1 MRKRIK
7 SIFVLVM
14 VTILVLAACGKETK
28 EKEETS
34 EIGGKTPKSD
44 KKGGTLKVGLG
55 APPEGAFQ
63 SVFAG
68 SSSDSEVIGYFNDGL
83 VDYDEKLEMKPHILS
98 WKDKGDG
105 LTYEFKVKKG
115 IKWHDGSDFTVND
128 WIFTLETLAD
138 KDYDGPRF
146 TGVQDIKGAKDK
158 KDGKSDKIE
167 GIKKIDDYTVEITF
181 EKNKLNNLN
190 NLWTSSPISE
200 KAFKDIPVKDMAK
213 SDQVRKKP
221 IGIGPF
227 KIKKIVDGESVEL
240 EKNKDYWQG
249 EPKLD
254 KIVLRVIDQTALA
267 QALESGEI
275 DMSSV
280 TAPVAKEI
288 KDKNPENLKILQ
300 APSTSYMILGFVLND
315 YNKDKM
321 EVGKARPKYQD
332 PKLRKA
338 MAYAINRDEWIKAFL
353 YEYGKKTNGLIPSA
367 HWVAADKDQLNDYK
381 YDVDKAKK
389 LLDEAGYKD
398 KDGDGFRED
407 PKGKEFVVNLKH
419 YAGTNPTFEPR
430 TAALKGY
437 WEKVGLKTKVQMVE
451 FGKFGQD
458 LEKADESME
467 VYFRTWLQGADPD
480 PSGLYKSNALWNESR
495 FKSEKADKLL
505 DDALDY
511 NVVGNDKKKRKDLY
525 IKWQQLMNE
534 ELPVIPIAELIDTT
548 VVSDNV
554 RNYEVSFKGSNPIH
568 EWGVEK

>member
-1 MRKRIK
+1 
-7 SIFVLVM
+7 
-14 VTILVLAACGKETK
+14 
-28 EKEETS
+28 
-34 EIGGKTPKSD
+34 
-44 KKGGTLKVGLG
+44 
-55 APPEGAFQ
+55 
-63 SVFAG
+63 
-68 SSSDSEVIGYFNDGL
+68 
-83 VDYDEKLEMKPHILS
+83 
-98 WKDKGDG
+98 
-105 LTYEFKVKKG
+105 
-115 IKWHDGSDFTVND
+115 
-128 WIFTLETLAD
+128 
-138 KDYDGPRF
+138 
-146 TGVQDIKGAKDK
+146 
-158 KDGKSDKIE
+158 
-167 GIKKIDDYTVEITF
+167 
-181 EKNKLNNLN
+181 
-190 NLWTSSPISE
+190 
-200 KAFKDIPVKDMAK
+200 
-213 SDQVRKKP
+213 
-221 IGIGPF
+221 
-227 KIKKIVDGESVEL
+227 
-240 EKNKDYWQG
+240 
-249 EPKLD
+249 
-254 KIVLRVIDQTALA
+254 
-267 QALESGEI
+267 
-275 DMSSV
+275 MSSV